1 MKLRL
6 PPGRRLVM
14 GIPFAWLLLFFVVP
28 FVIVLKIS
36 LSESIVG
43 IPPYKPLL
51 EWADDS
57 LKVVVNFANFVWLTQ
72 DNLYFDAYLN
82 SLKVAAISTV
92 LCLLVGYPMAYA
104 IARAPQTAQPALLL
118 LIMLPSWTSFLI
130 RIYAWIGILK
140 NQGLLNQFLM
150 WLGMIDEPLRILNT
164 NTALYIGVVYAY
176 LPFMILPLYANLS
189 RHDQS
194 LLEAASDLGARGWK
208 AFLTVTLPLSK
219 AGMVAGA
226 MLVFI
231 PVVGEFV
238 IPELLGGP
246 QSLMIGKVLWNEFFS
261 NRDWPVAAALAVV
274 MLGLLCLPIAY
285 FNRQQAKELEG
296 EQ

>member
-1 MKLRL
+1 MKI
-6 PPGRRLVM
+6 PGRRFVM

-28 FVIVLKIS
+28 FIIVLKIS

-51 EWADDS
+51 EWADDT
-57 LKVVVNFANFVWLTQ
+57 LKVVMNFGNFVWLAG
-72 DNLYFDAYLN
+72 DGLYFDAYFN
-82 SLKVAAISTV
+82 SLKVAAISTL

-104 IARAPQTAQPALLL
+104 IARAKPSTQPALLL

-150 WLGMIDEPLRILNT
+150 WLGVIHEPLHILNT

-176 LPFMILPLYANLS
+176 LPFMVLPLYANLS

-208 AFLTVTLPLSK
+208 AFFTVTLPLSK
-219 AGMVAGA
+219 AGMIAGA

-246 QSLMIGKVLWNEFFS
+246 QSLMIGKVLWNEFFA

-274 MLGLLCLPIAY
+274 MLALLCLPIAY
-285 FNRQQAKELEG
+285 FNHQQAKELEG